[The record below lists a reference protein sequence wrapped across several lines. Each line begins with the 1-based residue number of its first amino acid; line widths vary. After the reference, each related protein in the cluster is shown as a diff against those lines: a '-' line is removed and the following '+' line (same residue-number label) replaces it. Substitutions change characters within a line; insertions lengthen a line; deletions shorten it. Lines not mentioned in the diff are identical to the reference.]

1 MVLDKWFKFFHSL
14 FIQQDSLFTQLF
26 ELEVVDNLSLVL
38 ELYTL
43 FSHPLELDSVDDP
56 LLVGQHYLNDW
67 VPHVAK

>member
-1 MVLDKWFKFFHSL
+1 M
-14 FIQQDSLFTQLF
+14 
-26 ELEVVDNLSLVL
+26 VDNLSLVL

-56 LLVGQHYLNDW
+56 LLVGQHYLNEW